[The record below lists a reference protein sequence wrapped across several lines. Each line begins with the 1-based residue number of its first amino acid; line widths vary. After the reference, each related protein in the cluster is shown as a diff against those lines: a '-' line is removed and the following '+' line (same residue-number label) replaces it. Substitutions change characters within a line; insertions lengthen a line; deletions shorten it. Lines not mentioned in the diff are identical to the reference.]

1 MKTTTFVLLAV
12 LAVPAPALAQGSTT
26 GAEASAQGRAQA
38 QARSQTAGA
47 RLEAAME
54 AAAQANVPRALIES
68 KIAEGRAKQVPEDR
82 IATAVEARLE
92 ALVRA
97 SEALKRAEVHA
108 ASEADLTVAA
118 DAMQAGI
125 NQSLLVRVS
134 RGTESNR
141 RVVAIAVLADLVRLG
156 HDPERATAR
165 VSGALSSNAALAN
178 LHAEVAAQVRRGGL
192 IPTLDGVGA
201 GAGAGI
207 GIGVG
212 RRP

>member
-1 MKTTTFVLLAV
+1 MRKTLTMAVMAV
-12 LAVPAPALAQGSTT
+12 LALPAALAAQGAGR
-26 GAEASAQGRAQA
+26 GAEVSAQA
-38 QARSQTAGA
+38 QAQAQAQTPEA
-47 RLEAAME
+47 RLAAAFE
-54 AAAQANVPRALIES
+54 AAANANVPRALIES

-97 SEALKRAEVHA
+97 SEALRRAEVQA

-125 NQSLLVRVS
+125 NQSLLVRVA
-134 RGTESNR
+134 RGADENR

-165 VSGALSSNAALAN
+165 VSAAATSNAALAN

-192 IPTLDGVGA
+192 IPTLDGVA
-201 GAGAGI
+201 GGRT

>member
-1 MKTTTFVLLAV
+1 MRKTLTIAMMAV
-12 LAVPAPALAQGSTT
+12 VAMPAALAAQGAGR
-26 GAEASAQGRAQA
+26 GAEVSAQA
-38 QARSQTAGA
+38 QAQAQTPEA
-47 RLEAAME
+47 RLAAAFE
-54 AAAQANVPRALIES
+54 AAASANVPRALIES

-97 SEALKRAEVHA
+97 SEALRRAEVHA

-125 NQSLLVRVS
+125 NQSLLVRVA
-134 RGTESNR
+134 RGADENR

-165 VSGALSSNAALAN
+165 VSAAATSNAALAN

-192 IPTLDGVGA
+192 IPTLDGVA
-201 GAGAGI
+201 GGRA

>member
-1 MKTTTFVLLAV
+1 MKTTTTVALLAM
-12 LAVPAPALAQGSTT
+12 LAMPAALAAQGGGG
-26 GAEASAQGRAQA
+26 GAEASAQARAEA
-38 QARSQTAGA
+38 QARI
-47 RLEAAME
+47 
-54 AAAQANVPRALIES
+54 AAALDAAASANVPRALIES

-97 SEALKRAEVHA
+97 SEALQRAEVQA

-118 DAMQAGI
+118 DAMEAGI
-125 NQSLLVRVS
+125 TQSLLVRVA
-134 RGTESNR
+134 RGADASR

-156 HDPERATAR
+156 HDPERATLR
-165 VSGALSSNAALAN
+165 VGAAASSNAALAN

-192 IPTLDGVGA
+192 IPTLEGVGRA
-201 GAGAGI
+201 

>member
-1 MKTTTFVLLAV
+1 MLKTMTVVLVAALAMPAV
-12 LAVPAPALAQGSTT
+12 LDAQGAGR
-26 GAEASAQGRAQA
+26 GAEVNA
-38 QARSQTAGA
+38 QARADAQA
-47 RLEAAME
+47 RLQNPEARI
-54 AAAQANVPRALIES
+54 AAALDAAASANVPRALIES
-68 KIAEGRAKQVPEDR
+68 KVAEGRAKQVPEDR

-97 SEALKRAEVHA
+97 FEALRRAEVHA

-118 DAMQAGI
+118 DAMEAGI
-125 NQSLLVRVS
+125 TQSLLVRVA
-134 RGTESNR
+134 RGADASR

-156 HDPERATAR
+156 HDPERATTR
-165 VSGALSSNAALAN
+165 VGAAASSNAALAN

-192 IPTLDGVGA
+192 IPTLDGVGRA
-201 GAGAGI
+201 GA